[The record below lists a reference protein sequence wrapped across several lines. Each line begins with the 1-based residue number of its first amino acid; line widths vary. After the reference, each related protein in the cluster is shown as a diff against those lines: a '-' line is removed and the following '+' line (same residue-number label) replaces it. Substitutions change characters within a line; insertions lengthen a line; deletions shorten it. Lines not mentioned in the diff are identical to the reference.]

1 MIRPRP
7 STLIAAAALALSG
20 TALPAQPAAK
30 PAKKAPPLV
39 YDRVILGGRVVD
51 PSSKLDEVRNVGIS
65 GGRIAILTPADIR
78 GRDTINAKGL
88 VVAPGFIDLH
98 SHAQTAEGYRAQ
110 ALDGVTTS
118 LELEIGTA
126 DVEKWYAERRPSQ
139 LINYGVSAGHLK
151 ARTVV
156 MHDTGSFTP
165 VGPGARNA
173 ASPAEL
179 SDIMGLIDAGLRA
192 GAVAVGAGFTYT
204 PGATHEELLEL
215 FTVAARWK
223 TTVHVHIR
231 NGMAGLNEVLGLQR
245 ETKAPLHIVHLN
257 SGALA
262 ETPEELKTLTAARA
276 KREDVTTEAYPY
288 PAGMT
293 DIASA
298 TIQDMYRGADDA
310 RLSQIE
316 WPATGERLNRA
327 SFEKYSKQGGLVAI
341 HSNTEPM
348 VLAAIASPLTM
359 IASDAVLEHG
369 IGHPRAAG
377 TFSRVLGRYVR
388 EQKALTLTEAIRKMT
403 LLPAQRL
410 EKRAPVFRSKGRLRS
425 GMDADVTIFDPA
437 TVIDRSTYREP
448 ALPPVG
454 ISWVLVNG
462 VPVVARGKA
471 VDGVAPGRPMRAPV
485 GGAPAA
491 K

>member
-1 MIRPRP
+1 MTRPHALP
-7 STLIAAAALALSG
+7 LLAAATFCLIAS
-20 TALPAQPAAK
+20 TAHAQGAK
-30 PAKKAPPLV
+30 PVKKAPPLV
-39 YDRVILGGRVVD
+39 YDRVILNGHVVD
-51 PSSKLDEVRNVGIS
+51 PSSNLDEVRNVGIS
-65 GGRIAILTPADIR
+65 GGRIAILTPAAIR
-78 GRDTINAKGL
+78 GRDTIDAKGL

-110 ALDGVTTS
+110 SLDGVTTS
-118 LELEIGTA
+118 LELELGTA
-126 DVEKWYAERRPSQ
+126 DVDKWYADRRPSQ
-139 LINYGVSAGHLK
+139 LINYGVSAGHIK
-151 ARTVV
+151 SRMAV

-165 VGPGARNA
+165 VGRAARDA
-173 ASPAEL
+173 ATPAEAA
-179 SDIMGLIDAGLRA
+179 DIMGLVDAGLRA
-192 GAVAVGAGFTYT
+192 GAVAIGAGFTYT
-204 PGATHEELLEL
+204 PAAKRDELLDL
-215 FTVAARWK
+215 FNLAARWK

-231 NGMAGLNEVLGLQR
+231 SGVAGLNEVLGLQR

-257 SGALA
+257 SAAVA
-262 ETPEELKTLTAARA
+262 ETPDVLKALTSARA
-276 KREDVTTEAYPY
+276 KRDNVTTEAYPY
-288 PAGMT
+288 AAGMT

-298 TIQDMYRGADDA
+298 TIQDQYRGADDA

-327 SFEKYSKQGGLVAI
+327 SFEKYTKQGGMVAI

-369 IGHPRAAG
+369 IGHPRASG

-388 EQKALTLTEAIRKMT
+388 EQKALTLMDAIRKMT

-410 EKRAPVFRSKGRLRS
+410 EKRAPVFRNKGRLRS

-437 TVIDRSTYREP
+437 TIIDRSTYREP
-448 ALPPVG
+448 TLPSVG

-462 VPVVARGKA
+462 TPIVARGKP
-471 VDGVAPGRPMRAPV
+471 VEGVTPGRPMRAPI
-485 GGAPAA
+485 GNAPA